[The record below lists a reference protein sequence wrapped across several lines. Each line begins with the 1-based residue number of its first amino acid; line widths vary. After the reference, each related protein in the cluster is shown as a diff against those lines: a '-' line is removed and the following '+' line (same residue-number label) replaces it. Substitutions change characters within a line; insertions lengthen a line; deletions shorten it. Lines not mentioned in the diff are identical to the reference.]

1 MLRVYPLRPSRKK
14 WNIKFFTEHNC
25 YKNICVNYKETKD
38 LVIIKKNRKKNSK
51 FCNESNMIFQS
62 SINLCLFDKNNPKTL
77 DGELLNADEIVLPDC
92 SFSISIYFPLS
103 YVFEIF
109 IHSSN
114 SFTTKDLIQTI
125 KSLYSFIYEE
135 EERTSTPQLFSLK
148 KVCSNCNLQDIDSH
162 LEKSKNNNIVEND
175 DDECCAICYSEL
187 NKDPVKLKC
196 DHIFH
201 SECIKEWVKS
211 SATCPICRYNI
222 FMCSNCNG
230 QRIIYY
236 FYTGSVIPIEQR
248 GENRYRNIS
257 NGTFGIH
264 SFDFED
270 LILDDMTYDNVNKKL
285 FVNIS
290 AAKLQNSS

>member
-1 MLRVYPLRPSRKK
+1 MLRIYPLRSSRKK
-14 WNIKFFTEHNC
+14 WNINFFTEHNC
-25 YKNICVNYKETKD
+25 YKNMCVNYKETKD
-38 LVIIKKNRKKNSK
+38 FVIIKKNKKKNSK
-51 FCNESNMIFQS
+51 FCNESNRIFQS

-77 DGELLNADEIVLPDC
+77 DGELLNADEIVLPDS

-114 SFTTKDLIQTI
+114 SFSTKDLIQTI

-162 LEKSKNNNIVEND
+162 LEKSKNNNIV
-175 DDECCAICYSEL
+175 DDECCAICFSEL
-187 NKDPVKLKC
+187 NDDPVKLKC
-196 DHIFH
+196 NHIFH

-230 QRIIYY
+230 QRIVYY
-236 FYTGSVIPIEQR
+236 FYTGSVIPIDQR
-248 GENRYRNIS
+248 GENNYRNIS